1 MSLKH
6 LYRMTVAQY
15 DQIAEAGGFGE
26 RDRLELV
33 DGFLLAMEE
42 RSRLHIF
49 AGKKS
54 FESFQR
60 IVTPAWHVARRDPVV
75 VSEYSKPDPD
85 VTVVRGQIRDYIE
98 RDVSADDIGV
108 VLEISDT
115 GLYARQRDLK
125 RIYAASRIPYY
136 WIINIVE
143 SQVEVYSDPDGQD
156 YRSAQVFTRD
166 QEVPVILDGAEVGRI
181 RVVDLLPVL

>member
-1 MSLKH
+1 MSVKH
-6 LYRMTVAQY
+6 LYRLTVDQY
-15 DQIAEAGGFGE
+15 DQLVESGCIDE
-26 RDRLELV
+26 RDRVELI

-42 RSRLHIF
+42 RSRLHIV

-60 IVTPAWHVARRDPVV
+60 IAVPGWHVARRDPVV
-75 VSEYSKPDPD
+75 VSDYSKPDPD
-85 VTVVRGQIRDYIE
+85 LTVIRGQIRDYIE
-98 RDVSADDIGV
+98 RDKSAADIGV
-108 VLEISDT
+108 VLEIADD
-115 GLYARQRDLK
+115 GLYGHQRDLK

-156 YRSAQVFTRD
+156 YRTAQVFTKD